1 MSQIVTHSNILNPH
15 GIMVMPTTARHS
27 DDIVKDLLIADGYE
41 VILSKNSIIMDEPFE
56 IVEGDI
62 INVMFVPQ
70 GGGGRGKNILGTI
83 AMIAVAVFAPQFAMS
98 TGVFGA
104 EGALAG
110 YGLGLTGFTGSLVAG
125 GIMLAG
131 SLLVNAVFGAAI
143 PTSSLNNDTFS
154 NSVTYSWDESY
165 NQFKQGIPIP
175 KIFGTH
181 KITPPLISKYI
192 ETIDNK
198 QYFNGL
204 YAVNDGLISN
214 LTDIKINDESID
226 NFDNVTI
233 QVRNGANIQGIISN
247 FDNTFS
253 DRSVNKKLS
262 TSWADT
268 ETTGNQVTGLNVVLV
283 FPRGIFYAND
293 KGGLSTHSV
302 KVVLEYSSDNVNWTR
317 FGGDTTIT
325 GYWYYVDWEGDIS
338 QWDNYNGKYITS
350 VSRLPA
356 DAIRYGNNVWNQW
369 YYTPTYTVPYTTIS
383 GAETSTIRKT
393 FKLNYLAPSKYYVR
407 ARFYEEPP
415 TTSRY
420 GSDCYLEY
428 ITEEVGDDFT
438 YPNTALISVRALA
451 TDQLSGVN
459 PKISCIVSANSSNP
473 ALICKQMLLEAGISS
488 DRILPSFKEWEAHCN
503 AMGYACNIVFDA
515 SMNLRKALDIV
526 STLGRASVVQFGSKF
541 EVIMDRAE
549 AIPVQSFTFGMGN
562 ILKDS
567 FKQQFLPI
575 LDRANVIEITYYDA
589 NLDYDATIVEVSN
602 TNYDSVAE
610 ENRTAVTLV
619 GCTSR
624 TQAIKHARYM
634 LNCNRYLTEIIT
646 LEADKD
652 SLVCKYGDIV
662 RVSHDVPQY
671 GFSGRII
678 SCTTTSITLDRE
690 IPIIYGVSY
699 YVQIRDINNNV
710 YEHPVHWKATGDYDT
725 FDFVTPIS
733 TPYSQYDNYAF
744 GEIGKASKLYR
755 VLKIG
760 TSSDLTRTLSLL
772 EYNEDVY
779 NDEGDIDVP
788 QISALGL
795 SSLRATDYIRYAKDG
810 SIETVMQLAW
820 NGQGLFYTV
829 QYAQAGGAYT
839 SVKVNDSMV
848 DIVVNDVTYNI
859 IVTDNFGNSASLT
872 YAVQGKK
879 TPPDAVTNL
888 QCTESGNVFSLS
900 WEYKYKPVDFREFII
915 LYNNLEIGR
924 TKTNSFSYFSQG
936 LEPKTFT
943 VVAQDT
949 SGNNSDFISVV
960 ATAQKPDAVTN
971 LQCTE
976 SGNVFSLS
984 WEYKYKPVDF
994 KTFVIHMNGAYIGST
1009 VDNSFNHLSLGLDTK
1024 TFTVYVVDTSYNY
1037 SNSVSI
1043 NYTAKAP
1050 ADISNLRC
1058 TESGNTFNLTWSY
1071 VKPDDFKEFI
1081 VFMNDVFI
1089 GSTVN
1094 TNYSYFSRGL
1104 DTKTFTVY
1112 VVDVAENYSEAVN
1125 IYITAQAPADVS
1137 SFRVD
1142 NAFSTLKT
1150 LRWEYTKPNDF
1161 DSFEIRLLGAGMSKW
1176 EDGISIGSG
1185 KITNSPFLFNYDG
1198 KTDYT
1203 LMIKAIDTGGN
1214 YSTTP
1219 AKAVFN
1225 LGDLDTSNIVLT
1237 SDFATL
1243 WNGTITN
1250 GQVISG
1256 HLKTL
1261 QDTTSM
1267 YVKTPMYSNL
1277 KNKFFSSGVYSK
1289 NQFYNGYGSLYGKNI
1304 PLLTYMQDTT
1314 ITATG
1319 LVKILQD
1326 IEGDYRIYYNIIGD
1340 DYLYDEGNKKI
1351 YGSGNFYK
1359 NYQNFVEY
1367 TGSFQITKG
1376 KTIQWMIKTFGGAI
1390 DASKFSV
1397 IIDVPD
1403 IYDYINDYTVP
1414 VGGKIIPP
1422 NKTFQQ
1428 IKNVITTIQGSN
1440 GVVSKVIS
1448 KTQSGAFIKVYDANG
1463 NDVGGV
1469 LDVQYKGY

>member
-1 MSQIVTHSNILNPH
+1 
-15 GIMVMPTTARHS
+15 MPTTARHS

-70 GGGGRGKNILGTI
+70 GGGGGKSILGTI
-83 AMIAVAVFAPQFAMS
+83 AMIAVAVFAPQFAMG

-131 SLLVNAVFGAAI
+131 SLLINAVFGAAI
-143 PTSSLNNDTFS
+143 PTSSLNMDSFE

-165 NQFKQGIPIP
+165 NQFKQSIPVP
-175 KIFGTH
+175 KVFGTH

-233 QVRNGANIQGIISN
+233 QVRNGANVQGLISN
-247 FDNTFS
+247 FGNTFS
-253 DRSVNKKLS
+253 DRSVNKKL
-262 TSWADT
+262 TTDWADT
-268 ETTGNQVTGLNVVLV
+268 ETNGNQATGLNTVLV

-293 KGGLSTHSV
+293 SGGLSTHSV
-302 KVVLEYSSDNVNWTR
+302 KVVLEYSRDNVNWTR

-338 QWDNYNGKYITS
+338 QWDNYNGKYITR

-356 DAIRYGNNVWNQW
+356 DAIRYGKDKWEQW
-369 YYTPTYTVPYTTIS
+369 YYTPTYSLPYTTIS

-393 FKLNYLAPSKYYVR
+393 FKLNYLPPSKYYVR
-407 ARFYEEPP
+407 VRFYEAPP

-451 TDQLSGVN
+451 TDQLSGGN

-488 DRILPSFKEWEAHCN
+488 DRILPSFTEWEAHCN

-541 EVIMDRAE
+541 EAIMDRAE

-788 QISALGL
+788 EISVLGL

-820 NGQGLFYTV
+820 SGASIQYTV
-829 QYAQAGGAYT
+829 SYKKATDTAYT
-839 SVKVNDSMV
+839 SVKVYDNNIDLIV
-848 DIVVNDVTYNI
+848 DDVAYEI
-859 IVTDNFGNSASLT
+859 IVTDTQGMSASLL
-872 YAVQGKK
+872 YSVQGK
-879 TPPDAVTNL
+879 TIPPEDVTNL
-888 QCTESGNVFSLS
+888 VCTESGN
-900 WEYKYKPVDFREFII
+900 I
-915 LYNNLEIGR
+915 
-924 TKTNSFSYFSQG
+924 
-936 LEPKTFT
+936 FT
-943 VVAQDT
+943 LTWDY
-949 SGNNSDFISVV
+949 I
-960 ATAQKPDAVTN
+960 P
-971 LQCTE
+971 
-976 SGNVFSLS
+976 
-984 WEYKYKPVDF
+984 PVDF
-994 KTFVIHMNGAYIGST
+994 KEFVIYLASVEVGRTSSKTFSYK
-1009 VDNSFNHLSLGLDTK
+1009 SLGLDTK
-1024 TFTVYVVDTSYNY
+1024 TFTV
-1037 SNSVSI
+1037 
-1043 NYTAKAP
+1043 
-1050 ADISNLRC
+1050 
-1058 TESGNTFNLTWSY
+1058 
-1071 VKPDDFKEFI
+1071 
-1081 VFMNDVFI
+1081 
-1089 GSTVN
+1089 
-1094 TNYSYFSRGL
+1094 
-1104 DTKTFTVY
+1104 
-1112 VVDVAENYSEAVN
+1112 
-1125 IYITAQAPADVS
+1125 
-1137 SFRVD
+1137 
-1142 NAFSTLKT
+1142 
-1150 LRWEYTKPNDF
+1150 
-1161 DSFEIRLLGAGMSKW
+1161 
-1176 EDGISIGSG
+1176 
-1185 KITNSPFLFNYDG
+1185 
-1198 KTDYT
+1198 
-1203 LMIKAIDTGGN
+1203 KAIDTTNNLSSGVSVAKTASAPSLVNGLGVSYGLQGINLSWNKSLEYDFSFYEVRGEDSGWGTVGTLYKGTDTACIITPTTNKTYYIKQCDIGGN
-1214 YSTTP
+1214 YSDVSSIAVILPTP
-1219 AKAVFN
+1219 S
-1225 LGDLDTSNIVLT
+1225 TPSNIT
-1237 SDFATL
+1237 HSF
-1243 WNGTITN
+1243 
-1250 GQVISG
+1250 S
-1256 HLKTL
+1256 
-1261 QDTTSM
+1261 DTTSSM
-1267 YVKTPMYSNL
+1267 AEVTLNWNDSISNFGISYYKVAYGTKNITIKASEIKVTADWDGDRVFSITAYDSFGFASQTAQKTITKALPNPPLNFRFQVIDNNVLFYWDEPTITTLPITSYELRRGADWASAELIGKKSGGFTTVFESVGGNFTYWLASIDSDNRYSTPTSVTATVSQPPDFILNVSNTSNFNGTKNNMLIENGYLLANIDTAKTWATHFTSNSWTTIQNQIDAGYPIFIQPTPISGYYEETVDLGAILPSSRISVTVSGQTLAGIVSTSCDISVSTDGVAWTTYSNSFQIFAT
-1277 KNKFFSSGVYSK
+1277 NFRYYKFRINVSA
-1289 NQFYNGYGSLYGKNI
+1289 
-1304 PLLTYMQDTT
+1304 T
-1314 ITATG
+1314 TATG
-1319 LVKILQD
+1319 LYKIT
-1326 IEGDYRIYYNIIGD
+1326 NITSVLDSKLKNDG
-1340 DYLYDEGNKKI
+1340 
-1351 YGSGNFYK
+1351 GSK
-1359 NYQNFVEY
+1359 ECLS
-1367 TGSFQITKG
+1367 T
-1376 KTIQWMIKTFGGAI
+1376 
-1390 DASKFSV
+1390 
-1397 IIDVPD
+1397 
-1403 IYDYINDYTVP
+1403 
-1414 VGGKIIPP
+1414 
-1422 NKTFQQ
+1422 
-1428 IKNVITTIQGSN
+1428 
-1440 GVVSKVIS
+1440 
-1448 KTQSGAFIKVYDANG
+1448 
-1463 NDVGGV
+1463 DVGGTV
-1469 LDVQYKGY
+1469 VNFNMPFVDITSITVTPLGTTPITAMYDFVDTPNPTSFKILLFNSSGTRVSGTASWSVKGY

>member
-41 VILSKNSIIMDEPFE
+41 VILSKNSIIMSEPFE

-70 GGGGRGKNILGTI
+70 GGGGGKSILGTI
-83 AMIAVAVFAPQFAMS
+83 AMIAVAVFAPQLAMS

-131 SLLVNAVFGAAI
+131 SLLINAVFGAAI
-143 PTSSLNNDTFS
+143 PTSSLNMDSFE

-165 NQFKQGIPIP
+165 NQFKQGIPVP
-175 KIFGTH
+175 KVFGTH

-192 ETIDNK
+192 ETIGNK

-233 QVRNGANIQGIISN
+233 EVRNGANVQGLISN

-268 ETTGNQVTGLNVVLV
+268 ETAGNQVTGLNVVLV
-283 FPRGIFYAND
+283 FPRGLFYAND
-293 KGGLSTHSV
+293 SGGLSTHSV

-338 QWDNYNGKYITS
+338 KWDNYNGKHITS
-350 VSRLPA
+350 VSSLPA
-356 DAIRYGNNVWNQW
+356 DAIRYGNKVWNQW
-369 YYTPTYTVPYTTIS
+369 YYTPTYSLPYTTIS

-407 ARFYEEPP
+407 ARFYEDPP

-451 TDQLSGVN
+451 TDQLSGGN

-488 DRILPSFKEWEAHCN
+488 DRILPSFTEWEAHCN
-503 AMGYACNIVFDA
+503 ARGYACNIVFDA

-541 EVIMDRAE
+541 EAIMDRAE

-575 LDRANVIEITYYDA
+575 LDRANVIEMTYYDA

-634 LNCNRYLTEIIT
+634 LNCNRYLTETIT

-699 YVQIRDINNNV
+699 YVQIRDGNNNV

-779 NDEGDIDVP
+779 NDEGYIDVP
-788 QISALGL
+788 EISVLGL
-795 SSLRATDYIRYAKDG
+795 SNLRATDYIRYAKDG

-820 NGQGLFYTV
+820 NGVSLSYTV
-829 QYAQAGGAYT
+829 SYKKSADSAYQ
-839 SVKVNDSMV
+839 SVKVFDNFLNIIAED
-848 DIVVNDVTYNI
+848 TLYNI
-859 IVTDNFGNSASLT
+859 IVTDAGGKSVSINYSVVGKTAIPDDVTSL
-872 YAVQGKK
+872 V
-879 TPPDAVTNL
+879 
-888 QCTESGNVFSLS
+888 CTESGNVFTLS
-900 WEYKYKPVDFREFII
+900 WDYVPPVDFKEFVVY
-915 LYNNLEIGR
+915 LASVEIGR
-924 TKTNSFSYFSQG
+924 TTSKTFSY
-936 LEPKTFT
+936 K
-943 VVAQDT
+943 
-949 SGNNSDFISVV
+949 
-960 ATAQKPDAVTN
+960 
-971 LQCTE
+971 
-976 SGNVFSLS
+976 
-984 WEYKYKPVDF
+984 
-994 KTFVIHMNGAYIGST
+994 
-1009 VDNSFNHLSLGLDTK
+1009 SLGLTSK
-1024 TFTVYVVDTSYNY
+1024 SFTV
-1037 SNSVSI
+1037 
-1043 NYTAKAP
+1043 
-1050 ADISNLRC
+1050 
-1058 TESGNTFNLTWSY
+1058 
-1071 VKPDDFKEFI
+1071 
-1081 VFMNDVFI
+1081 
-1089 GSTVN
+1089 
-1094 TNYSYFSRGL
+1094 
-1104 DTKTFTVY
+1104 
-1112 VVDVAENYSEAVN
+1112 
-1125 IYITAQAPADVS
+1125 
-1137 SFRVD
+1137 
-1142 NAFSTLKT
+1142 
-1150 LRWEYTKPNDF
+1150 
-1161 DSFEIRLLGAGMSKW
+1161 
-1176 EDGISIGSG
+1176 
-1185 KITNSPFLFNYDG
+1185 
-1198 KTDYT
+1198 
-1203 LMIKAIDTGGN
+1203 KAIDTTGNLSLGVNVTKTASSPNALTGLSVSYGLSGITLSWNKSIENDFSFYEVRDEDSNWGTIGALYKGVDTSCVIVPTTNKTYYVRQCDLGGN
-1214 YSTTP
+1214 YSTTSSILATLP
-1219 AKAVFN
+1219 
-1225 LGDLDTSNIVLT
+1225 TPSTPSNIT
-1237 SDFATL
+1237 HTFS
-1243 WNGTITN
+1243 
-1250 GQVISG
+1250 
-1256 HLKTL
+1256 
-1261 QDTTSM
+1261 DTTSSM
-1267 YVKTPMYSNL
+1267 AEVTLNWDDSTTPFGISYYKVAYGA
-1277 KNKFFSSGVYSK
+1277 KNVTIKASEIKVTAAWEGDMVFSITAYDSFGFTSTISQK
-1289 NQFYNGYGSLYGKNI
+1289 
-1304 PLLTYMQDTT
+1304 T
-1314 ITATG
+1314 ITKSPPNPPINFRFQVIDNNVLFYWDEPTITTLPITSYELKRGTSWDTAE
-1319 LVKILQD
+1319 L
-1326 IEGDYRIYYNIIGD
+1326 IG
-1340 DYLYDEGNKKI
+1340 KKS
-1351 YGSGNFYK
+1351 GGFTTVFESVSGNFTYWIASIDSDNRYSTPTSVTATVSQPPDFILNVSNTSTFNGTK
-1359 NYQNFVEY
+1359 NNMLLENGYLLANIDMTKTWATHFSSMGWTTVQN
-1367 TGSFQITKG
+1367 Q
-1376 KTIQWMIKTFGGAI
+1376 I
-1390 DASKFSV
+1390 DAGHPIF
-1397 IIDVPD
+1397 IQPTLTAG
-1403 IYDYINDYTVP
+1403 YYEETVDLGT
-1414 VGGKIIPP
+1414 VLASSRVTVTLSGQ
-1422 NKTFQQ
+1422 TLA
-1428 IKNVITTIQGSN
+1428 
-1440 GVVSKVIS
+1440 GVVSTSCDIS
-1448 KTQSGAFIKVYDANG
+1448 VSTDGVSWTTYTNMFQVFATNFRYYKFKINVSATTTQGLYKITNITS
-1463 NDVGGV
+1463 V
-1469 LDVQYKGY
+1469 LDSKLKNDGGSTACLSTDAGGTTVNFNVPFVDITSITVTPLGTTPITAMYDFVDTPNPTSFKILLFNSSGTRVSGTASWSVKGY